1 MFLELSAK
9 THERFGVN
17 SHQRPGYDSWASIME
32 ELEIPIFA
40 EPRIEL
46 NLNAVSESMLI
57 HFYDVRLTPARK
69 SKIQEPGHDQQRC
82 LHADTP

>member
-1 MFLELSAK
+1 
-9 THERFGVN
+9 
-17 SHQRPGYDSWASIME
+17 ME

-46 NLNAVSESMLI
+46 NLNAVSESILI
-57 HFYDVRLTPARK
+57 HFYDVRLTPGQK

-82 LHADTP
+82 LHSRYAIAL